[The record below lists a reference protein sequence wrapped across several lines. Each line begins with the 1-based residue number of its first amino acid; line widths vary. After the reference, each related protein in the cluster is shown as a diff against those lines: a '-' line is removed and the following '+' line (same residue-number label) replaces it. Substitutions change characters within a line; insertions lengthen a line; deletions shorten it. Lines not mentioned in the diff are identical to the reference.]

1 VRADYYS
8 SQLNDKILFKISQKK
23 MEQKTQE
30 VHEEMIAFIKE
41 YTFKMLQQPSSS
53 QTLLN
58 VLSKILLQKLKVYG
72 KEMVT

>member
-1 VRADYYS
+1 
-8 SQLNDKILFKISQKK
+8 

-72 KEMVT
+72 KEMVTLFFSINSQYKTGVRQGINCFT